1 MSSSIDQRIVEM
13 QFDNKEFESGI
24 QTSLKSIKKLENNLQ
39 LKDSAKGFE
48 NLGKAANNVSFDGL
62 TTGVMAVQQKFSAM
76 EIVAITALQN
86 IVNRAMAAGESLV
99 KSLSLDQI
107 SAGFEKFSSKTTSVA
122 TLVAQGYN
130 IDEVSA
136 QLDRLNTFTDET
148 SYNFTDM
155 VANIAKFTATGKS
168 LNESVTAME
177 GIANWAAMSGQNAQT
192 ASRAM
197 YQLAQ
202 AMGAGVMRLEDYKSI
217 QNASM
222 DTDEFRRKCI
232 DAAISLGTLKDN
244 GNDTYSVVSKGAKAT
259 AFNVSQFT
267 TQLTDGAWLT
277 SDVMMTV
284 FNDYSKAVT
293 EIVDASNEKSMTVSQ
308 IIEEIHSKSEK
319 EGISLSDSIKGLGY
333 SFDEFSLKAFEA
345 AQKARTFNDAIDS
358 VKDAVSTGWMQT
370 FEIIF
375 GNANEATELWTDFAN
390 DLYEIFA
397 EGGNARNEYLKQ
409 VLGDSKTFTQEQWDI
424 VDQNDSANSA
434 LQKALMETAK
444 EHGIAIDDMVNSQT
458 SFRESLKQG
467 WLTTDIFT
475 ETLKKFTSETTAS
488 TTDLTDKLTEYKKIA
503 SEVIRG
509 DFGNGAAR
517 KKALAD
523 AGHDYATIQGIV
535 NKMLAGTEIAVSDL
549 GEEQLKAIGYTDE
562 QVIFLQKLAKQAE
575 ETGTPIN
582 ELLESMNRPTGR
594 ELVIDTMRNA
604 LHGLMTVITTVKTAW
619 SEVFP
624 AKSAEEMY
632 SIISAINAFSQR
644 LKVSDESA
652 DKLRRTLKGLFSI
665 IGIVT
670 DAVSALARRAFKI
683 LNAVLGDV
691 HFSVLDYTASIGDN
705 IVKLREWL
713 KSNETLNK
721 AIDTCVDYIADG
733 IVKLKDWVKNNK
745 TLNDILAKFNT
756 VVGDST
762 SKIKNWVVEHKLVS
776 TVLDKVSAGFSKLTG
791 WITKAKDKFVTWFA
805 AFKSL
810 PIIQKAISA
819 FGDIVEKVLN
829 SAKQLLEDIKP
840 HITDFFDKFKD
851 LDGISFE
858 DLKGL
863 WESLKTDAGGAL
875 QVVIDKFSGINNAI
889 DTFKQNVSD
898 LASIASEKFSGLKN
912 LIAAFQQFT
921 TKGAKNV
928 AIDKIISAGVG
939 IGVIASLKKLS
950 DVLSATK
957 KMGAN
962 IGDSFVGVLGAVK
975 NVLVAYQK
983 DIEANSIIKIA
994 VAIGILAGALW
1005 VVSTIPTERLIPA
1018 ALAIGVLGSAMMG
1031 FASLITYL
1039 KGKLPSRGD
1048 NPLTSLSK
1056 SLKSFSIGFNAV
1068 ALTTAIL
1075 IVVKAL
1081 KELEGVETEGL
1092 GKRVAALVG
1101 IFAALALVGI
1111 AMSKLGGNKF
1121 GSAVYLLAMAF
1132 SLKTVIKALNELED
1146 YPLDDIWSSLGK
1158 MSLILGALALVCRAA
1173 SGAKFGSAVSLIAA
1187 AFSIKMMVDVLA
1199 EIAKMPMEDILKG
1212 ISALVPI
1219 MAMMALVNITTVAAG
1234 KGGDGG
1240 KSILLMAAGLYVMVE
1255 VIKNLASVSVEE
1267 LAKGIAFL
1275 TAMSVILTLYS
1286 AASLVASAN
1295 TNIAKQSAGFLGMA
1309 AGIAVLVGAI
1319 WAINQIGVNQ
1329 CWQAMGVITAISVIF
1344 GSLMAVSKLA
1354 TGSEKTIIALTAC
1367 VAALTIMVVA
1377 ISGIPSEDLTPAI
1390 IAIDSIMVCLSL
1402 MMAASNLAGKSLGT
1416 IAMLTLAVAAIGA
1429 LLWQLSTIPNPE
1441 SLLPIAESLSM
1452 VLIAITAAMAI
1463 LSKVPVNG
1471 IGQGGLAIIAG
1482 IGVIVS
1488 IMEALGALMQFD
1500 MFSSNIDR
1508 AIAALGKIGTG
1519 IGEFIGGI
1527 IGGVLGGISNSLPKI
1542 GKNIAL
1548 FITSLL
1554 PAIIML
1560 NAVKQ
1565 GAVDGAVRLAEAV
1578 IAITAGNFVSGILSF
1593 LSGGINYEKLKT
1605 QFTGLG
1611 EAVSAFADTTKNVK
1625 VYQVKNSAD
1634 AVKILIE
1641 TLDGISSPGGAWQ
1654 AFAGEKDLGK
1664 FATNLVAFGTA
1675 LAGYATAISDIDPD
1689 VVTRSAA
1696 AAQTLGDLENSV
1708 PPTGGKLQTF
1718 LGAPSLS
1725 EFGVR
1730 LQNFGSSLVGYS
1742 KAITGADGNGGV
1754 DSKAIQATEA
1764 ACKMLVALE
1773 TSLPPS
1779 NGKLQ
1784 EFLGQPDLG
1793 TFGQHLT
1800 AFAAGM
1806 KDYSNAL
1813 TENGGINTSAIT
1825 DSEAAC
1831 TMLVDIATAVNQLKG
1846 DGGWAL
1852 FASNAETLGEF
1863 GEDIGVLGE
1872 NLKTFADNIDGVDFD
1887 GMAKAV
1893 DNLDRL
1899 VGILQKLNAEDVNTG
1914 ALTNLGYALNSFD
1927 PKSTFFDLFA
1937 DAFDQMEEAGTT
1949 FVQKLIDG
1957 IVAKAPDLT
1966 TSITEITTK
1975 FITDAATTIQ
1985 KNQTVVTIEVD
1996 NLMRAIETSITGHE
2010 PTITEAFN
2018 GLLNSIIN
2026 KVKER
2031 NGDFTA
2037 AGMSDSQ
2044 GYADGIQNNTAP
2056 AIAVDNMSTFAIQTI
2071 NAKNSLFNASGNL
2084 SATALASGFA
2094 ANTAP
2099 VTSVQTTMGNA
2110 LLAVGQRDGEF
2121 MASGENS
2128 ASMVSRGIE
2137 HRQPAVSTSAANVAQ
2152 AGIDAINAKTPE
2164 YEQVGVYGM
2173 EGFLRGM
2180 KSMMGNIVKAAGEI
2194 AGKALEAAKNALGVA
2209 SPSKKF
2215 RQIGVYVGEGFIN
2228 GMNQM
2233 LSKVA
2238 LTGADLGAEAMSS
2251 IEMALHGFAD
2261 LLENGI
2267 DTEPTI
2273 RPVIDLSDVEAGLYT
2288 LNGLMSDRRTLALAG
2303 SVRNVNSAARQMSAP
2318 VSANDNSSA
2327 NQNEPTPV
2335 VQEFNQYNYSPKA
2348 LSRRE
2353 IYRDTKNLF
2362 AIMKRGGK
2370 A

>member
-48 NLGKAANNVSFDGL
+48 NLSKAANNVSFDGL

-277 SDVMMTV
+277 SDVMMSV

-319 EGISLSDSIKGLGY
+319 EGVSLNDSIKDLGY

-397 EGGNARNEYLKQ
+397 EGGSARNEYLKQ

-424 VDQNDSANSA
+424 VDQNNSANHA

-444 EHGIAIDDMVNSQT
+444 EHGVAIDEMVNDQT

-523 AGHDYATIQGIV
+523 AGHDYATIQDIV

-562 QVIFLQKLAKQAE
+562 QVSCLQKLAKQAE

-582 ELLESMNRPTGR
+582 ELLESMNRPSGR
-594 ELVIDTMRNA
+594 ELVIDSMRNA
-604 LHGLMTVITTVKTAW
+604 LHGLMTIITTVKTAW

-624 AKSAEEMY
+624 AKTADEMY
-632 SIISAINAFSQR
+632 SIISAINVFSQK
-644 LKVSDESA
+644 LKVSDEAA

-670 DAVSALARRAFKI
+670 DAVSALARSAFKI

-733 IVKLKDWVKNNK
+733 IVKLKDWIKHNK

-756 VVGDST
+756 VVSDGT
-762 SKIKNWVVEHKLVS
+762 SKIKNWVAEHKIVS
-776 TVLDKVSAGFSKLTG
+776 TVLDKVSAGFSKLIG
-791 WITKAKDKFVTWFA
+791 WIMKAKNKFVEWFT
-805 AFKSL
+805 AFKNL
-810 PIIQKAISA
+810 PIVQKAISA

-840 HITDFFDKFKD
+840 YVTDFFDKFKD

-875 QVVIDKFSGINNAI
+875 QVIIDKFSGINNAI
-889 DTFKQNVSD
+889 DTFKQKVSD
-898 LASIASEKFSGLKN
+898 LTSIASEKFGGLKN
-912 LIAAFQQFT
+912 LISAFQQFT

-928 AIDKIISAGVG
+928 AIDKIIAAGVG

-975 NVLVAYQK
+975 NVLTAYQK

-994 VAIGILAGALW
+994 VAIGILAVAIIALAQ
-1005 VVSTIPTERLIPA
+1005 VPTEKLIPA
-1018 ALAIGVLGSAMMG
+1018 AIALGIVGSAIVG
-1031 FASLITYL
+1031 LATAFEYV
-1039 KGKLPSRGD
+1039 KGKFITSKS
-1048 NPLTSLSK
+1048 NPLSSLSDALK
-1056 SLKSFSIGFNAV
+1056 KFSLGFNA
-1068 ALTTAIL
+1068 AAIAASIVL
-1075 IVVKAL
+1075 IVKAL
-1081 KELEGVETEGL
+1081 KEMESLDTDGL
-1092 GKRVAALVG
+1092 AVRV
-1101 IFAALALVGI
+1101 LALVGI
-1111 AMSKLGGNKF
+1111 VGALSFIGIAMSKFGGTKF
-1121 GSAVYLLAMAF
+1121 GSAVYLIAMAF
-1132 SLKTVIKALNELED
+1132 SLKTVIKALADLQN
-1146 YPLDDIWSSLGK
+1146 YPLDAIWSSLGK
-1158 MSLILGALALVCRAA
+1158 MSLIFGALALVCRAA
-1173 SGAKFGSAVSLIAA
+1173 KGGTFGSAINLIAT
-1187 AFSIKMMVDVLA
+1187 AFTLKLFVDTIKDIA
-1199 EIAKMPMEDILKG
+1199 EIKFEDIAKSL
-1212 ISALVPI
+1212 SAIVPI
-1219 MAMMALVNITTVAAG
+1219 MLLLAIVNKTASKAS
-1234 KGGDGG
+1234 KGGSAGQ
-1240 KSILLMAAGLYVMVE
+1240 SILLMATGLFIMVE
-1255 VIKNLASVSVEE
+1255 AIKGMASIDPAD
-1267 LAKGIAFL
+1267 LAKGVLVLSSLIVFV
-1275 TAMSVILTLYS
+1275 SLYS
-1286 AASLVASAN
+1286 IATRKASEN
-1295 TNIAKQSAGFLGMA
+1295 
-1309 AGIAVLVGAI
+1309 
-1319 WAINQIGVNQ
+1319 
-1329 CWQAMGVITAISVIF
+1329 
-1344 GSLMAVSKLA
+1344 SKLA
-1354 TGSEKTIIALTAC
+1354 GEGLLGMSLAIGILTVC
-1367 VAALTIMVVA
+1367 VAALARIPITQIGKAFIAIAGLMVGFGLLMKSV
-1377 ISGIPSEDLTPAI
+1377 SKFGGDYKAI
-1390 IAIDSIMVCLSL
+1390 IAITASIAALTVLMTVFSELSPDKMAQTVVTLDSILLCFALL
-1402 MMAASNLAGKSLGT
+1402 MKTSAASEKAGKGVLV
-1416 IAMLTLAVAAIGA
+1416 LTLAIAAIGGLLYA
-1429 LLWQLSTIPNPE
+1429 LSSIPNPE
-1441 SLLPIAESLSM
+1441 SLLPIAISLSA
-1452 VLIAITAAMAI
+1452 VLMGLSAAMKI
-1463 LSKVPVNG
+1463 LSKLDLKG
-1471 IGQGGLAIIAG
+1471 IGTGGLGIIAIVGIIYAII
-1482 IGVIVS
+1482 
-1488 IMEALGALMQFD
+1488 EALGAL
-1500 MFSSNIDR
+1500 SSSKALSDNLDKGLE
-1508 AIAALGKIGTG
+1508 ALGKIGTG
-1519 IGEFIGGI
+1519 IGECVGNLIGAFSA
-1527 IGGVLGGISNSLPKI
+1527 GVMSGMPSI
-1542 GKNIAL
+1542 GKSLSL
-1548 FITSLL
+1548 FAANLTPFLVVMRTIDQK
-1554 PAIIML
+1554 
-1560 NAVKQ
+1560 VVG
-1565 GAVDGAVRLAEAV
+1565 GAVNLAEALV
-1578 IAITAGNFVSGILSF
+1578 SITAADFISGLGSF
-1593 LSGGINYEKLKT
+1593 LSGDLDFSGLKT
-1605 QFTGLG
+1605 KFINLG
-1611 EAVSAFADTTKNVK
+1611 
-1625 VYQVKNSAD
+1625 Q
-1634 AVKILIE
+1634 AVKAFCDETKGLDASSVLSCSLAAKSLASLMEALPSTGGVFQKWFGEKELDDFATNIE
-1641 TLDGISSPGGAWQ
+1641 TLGKGIAT
-1654 AFAGEKDLGK
+1654 FALEVK
-1664 FATNLVAFGTA
+1664 NV
-1675 LAGYATAISDIDPD
+1675 DPD
-1689 VVTRSAA
+1689 SVEKSAYA
-1696 AAQTLGDLENSV
+1696 ASTLAELAN
-1708 PPTGGKLQTF
+1708 K
-1718 LGAPSLS
+1718 
-1725 EFGVR
+1725 
-1730 LQNFGSSLVGYS
+1730 
-1742 KAITGADGNGGV
+1742 
-1754 DSKAIQATEA
+1754 
-1764 ACKMLVALE
+1764 
-1773 TSLPPS
+1773 LPPS
-1779 NGKLQ
+1779 NGKIQ
-1784 EFLGQPDLG
+1784 YWLGEKQLDIFGETLKTFAEGMVAYSDIITGADGGNGLDASAVEASGNACNMLVDLENKLPPSG
-1793 TFGQHLT
+1793 GKFQSWFGESSLGDFGDQLKI
-1800 AFAAGM
+1800 FAEGM
-1806 KDYSNAL
+1806 VAYSNAL
-1813 TENGGINTSAIT
+1813 TKDGGIDTSAIT

-1846 DGGWAL
+1846 NDGWKL

-1863 GEDIGVLGE
+1863 AEDIGVLGE
-1872 NLKTFADNIDGVDFD
+1872 NLKTFAGNIKGVDFD
-1887 GMAKAV
+1887 GMTKAV

-1899 VGILQKLNAEDVNTG
+1899 VGILQKLNAEDVSTG

-1957 IVAKAPDLT
+1957 IVAKVPDLT
-1966 TSITEITTK
+1966 MTITEITTK

-1985 KNQTVVTIEVD
+1985 KNQTAVTIEVD

-2031 NGDFTA
+2031 NGDFMA
-2037 AGMSDSQ
+2037 AGTSDSQ
-2044 GYADGIQNNTAP
+2044 GYADGIQNNPAP
-2056 AIAVDNMSTFAIQTI
+2056 ATAVDNMSTFAIQTI

-2110 LLAVGQRDGEF
+2110 LLAVGQRDSEF

-2152 AGIDAINAKTPE
+2152 AGIDAINEKTPE

-2173 EGFLRGM
+2173 EGFLQGM
-2180 KSMMGNIVKAAGEI
+2180 KSMMGNVAKAAGEI
-2194 AGKALEAAKNALGVA
+2194 AEKALEAAKNALGVA

-2215 RQIGVYVGEGFIN
+2215 KQIGVYVGEGFVN

-2233 LSKVA
+2233 LAKVA
-2238 LTGADLGAEAMSS
+2238 STGADLGTEVMSS
-2251 IEMALHGFAD
+2251 TEMALHGFAD

-2288 LNGLMSDRRTLALAG
+2288 LNGLMGNQRALSLAG

-2318 VSANDNSSA
+2318 VSTNDNGSD
-2327 NQNEPTPV
+2327 NQNEPAPV

-2370 A
+2370 AR

>member
-424 VDQNDSANSA
+424 VDQNNSANSA

-444 EHGIAIDDMVNSQT
+444 EHGIAINDMVNSQT

-488 TTDLTDKLTEYKKIA
+488 TTDLTEKLTEYKKIA

-509 DFGNGAAR
+509 DFGNGAAC

-523 AGHDYATIQGIV
+523 AGYDYATIQGIV

-562 QVIFLQKLAKQAE
+562 QVICLQKLAKQAE

-604 LHGLMTVITTVKTAW
+604 LHGLMTVITTAKTAW

-632 SIISAINAFSQR
+632 SIISAINAFSQK
-644 LKVSDESA
+644 LNVSDETA

-670 DAVSALARRAFKI
+670 DAVSVLARRAFKI

-691 HFSVLDYTASIGDN
+691 HFSVLDYTANIGDN

-756 VVGDST
+756 IVGDNT

-776 TVLDKVSAGFSKLTG
+776 TVLDKVSAGFSKLIG
-791 WITKAKDKFVTWFA
+791 WITKAKDEFVTWFA

-819 FGDIVEKVLN
+819 FGNIVEKVLN

-840 HITDFFDKFKD
+840 YITDFFDKFKD

-863 WESLKTDAGGAL
+863 WVSLKTDAGGAL

-928 AIDKIISAGVG
+928 AIDKIIAAGVG

-975 NVLVAYQK
+975 NVLTAYQK

-1018 ALAIGVLGSAMMG
+1018 AVAIGVLGSAMMG

-1039 KGKLPSRGD
+1039 KGKLPSGGD

-1081 KELEGVETEGL
+1081 KELEGIETEGL
-1092 GKRVAALVG
+1092 GKRVAALVE

-1132 SLKTVIKALNELED
+1132 SLKTVVKALNDLED

-1173 SGAKFGSAVSLIAA
+1173 SGAKFGSAASLIAA
-1187 AFSIKMMVDVLA
+1187 AFSIKMMVDVLS

-1219 MAMMALVNITTVAAG
+1219 MSMIALVNITTVAAG

-1255 VIKNLASVSVEE
+1255 VIKNLASVSAEE

-1275 TAMSVILTLYS
+1275 TAMSIILTLYS

-1329 CWQAMGVITAISVIF
+1329 CWQAMGVVTAISVIF
-1344 GSLMAVSKLA
+1344 GGLMAVSKLA
-1354 TGSEKTIIALTAC
+1354 TRSEKTIIALTAC

-1377 ISGIPSEDLTPAI
+1377 ISGIPAEDLTPAI

-1402 MMAASNLAGKSLGT
+1402 MMAASDLAGKSLGT

-1482 IGVIVS
+1482 IGVIVA

-1500 MFSSNIDR
+1500 MFSSNMDR
-1508 AIAALGKIGTG
+1508 AIDALGKIGTG

-1542 GKNIAL
+1542 GKNIAS

-1565 GAVDGAVRLAEAV
+1565 GAVDGSVRLAEAV

-1593 LSGGINYEKLKT
+1593 FSVGINYEKLKT

-1625 VYQVKNSAD
+1625 AYQVKNSAD
-1634 AVKILIE
+1634 AVKTLIE
-1641 TLDGISSPGGAWQ
+1641 TLDGISSSGGAWQ

-1675 LAGYATAISDIDPD
+1675 LAGYATAISDIDLD

-1696 AAQTLGDLENSV
+1696 AAQTLVDLENSV
-1708 PPTGGKLQTF
+1708 SPTGGKLQTF

-1725 EFGVR
+1725 EFGVQ

-1754 DSKAIQATEA
+1754 DTKAIQATEA
-1764 ACKMLVALE
+1764 ACK
-1773 TSLPPS
+1773 
-1779 NGKLQ
+1779 
-1784 EFLGQPDLG
+1784 
-1793 TFGQHLT
+1793 
-1800 AFAAGM
+1800 
-1806 KDYSNAL
+1806 
-1813 TENGGINTSAIT
+1813 
-1825 DSEAAC
+1825 
-1831 TMLVDIATAVNQLKG
+1831 MLVDIATAVNQLKG

-1985 KNQTVVTIEVD
+1985 KNQTAVTIEVD
-1996 NLMRAIETSITGHE
+1996 NLMQAIETSITGHE

-2056 AIAVDNMSTFAIQTI
+2056 ATAVDNMSTFAIQTI

-2137 HRQPAVSTSAANVAQ
+2137 HRQPEVSTSAANVAQ

-2215 RQIGVYVGEGFIN
+2215 RQIGVYVGEGFVN

-2233 LSKVA
+2233 LTKVA
-2238 LTGADLGAEAMSS
+2238 STGADLGAEAMSS
-2251 IEMALHGFAD
+2251 TEMALHGFAD

-2318 VSANDNSSA
+2318 VSTNDNSSA

>member
-424 VDQNDSANSA
+424 VDQNNSANSA

-475 ETLKKFTSETTAS
+475 ETLKKFTSETTTNTA
-488 TTDLTDKLTEYKKIA
+488 DLTDKLIEYKKIA

-549 GEEQLKAIGYTDE
+549 DEEQLKAIGYTDE
-562 QVIFLQKLAKQAE
+562 QVICLQKLAKQAE

-632 SIISAINAFSQR
+632 SIISAINAFSQK
-644 LKVSDESA
+644 LNVSDESA

-665 IGIVT
+665 VGIVT

-691 HFSVLDYTASIGDN
+691 HFSVLDYTANIGDN

-776 TVLDKVSAGFSKLTG
+776 TVLDKVSAGFSKLIG

-819 FGDIVEKVLN
+819 FGNIVEKVLN
-829 SAKQLLEDIKP
+829 SVKQLLEDIKP
-840 HITDFFDKFKD
+840 YITDFFDKFKD

-912 LIAAFQQFT
+912 MIAAFQQFT

-928 AIDKIISAGVG
+928 AIDKIIAAGVG

-975 NVLVAYQK
+975 NVLTAYQK

-1039 KGKLPSRGD
+1039 KGKLPSGGD

-1081 KELEGVETEGL
+1081 KKLEGVETEGL
-1092 GKRVAALVG
+1092 GKRVAALAG

-1132 SLKTVIKALNELED
+1132 SLKTVIKALNDLKD

-1173 SGAKFGSAVSLIAA
+1173 SGAKFGSAASLIAA
-1187 AFSIKMMVDVLA
+1187 AFSIKMMVDVLS

-1255 VIKNLASVSVEE
+1255 VIKNLASVSAEE

-1275 TAMSVILTLYS
+1275 TAMSIILTLYS

-1309 AGIAVLVGAI
+1309 AGIAVLVRAI

-1329 CWQAMGVITAISVIF
+1329 CWQAMGVITAISIIF
-1344 GSLMAVSKLA
+1344 GGLMAVSKLA

-1377 ISGIPSEDLTPAI
+1377 ISGIPAEDLTPAI

-1402 MMAASNLAGKSLGT
+1402 MMAASNLAGKLLGT

-1482 IGVIVS
+1482 IGVIVA

-1508 AIAALGKIGTG
+1508 AIDALGKIGTG

-1542 GKNIAL
+1542 GKNIAS

-1565 GAVDGAVRLAEAV
+1565 GAVDGSVRLAEAV

-1593 LSGGINYEKLKT
+1593 LSFGINYEKLKT

-1625 VYQVKNSAD
+1625 AYQVKNSAD
-1634 AVKILIE
+1634 AVKTLIE
-1641 TLDGISSPGGAWQ
+1641 TLDGISSSGGAWQ

-1664 FATNLVAFGTA
+1664 FATNLVDFGTA

-1696 AAQTLGDLENSV
+1696 AAQTLVDLENSV
-1708 PPTGGKLQTF
+1708 SSTGGKLQTF

-1754 DSKAIQATEA
+1754 DSKAIQAA
-1764 ACKMLVALE
+1764 SVACKMLVALE

-1784 EFLGQPDLG
+1784 EFLGQSDLG

-1863 GEDIGVLGE
+1863 GEDIGILGE
-1872 NLKTFADNIDGVDFD
+1872 NLKTFADNINGVDFD

-2031 NGDFTA
+2031 NSDFTA
-2037 AGMSDSQ
+2037 SGMSDSQ

-2056 AIAVDNMSTFAIQTI
+2056 VTAVDNMSTFAIQTI

-2137 HRQPAVSTSAANVAQ
+2137 HRQPAVFTSAANVAQ

-2215 RQIGVYVGEGFIN
+2215 RQIGVYVGEGFVN

-2238 LTGADLGAEAMSS
+2238 STGADLGAEAMSS
-2251 IEMALHGFAD
+2251 TEMALHGFAD

-2303 SVRNVNSAARQMSAP
+2303 SVRNVNSAARQMSTP
-2318 VSANDNSSA
+2318 VSTNDNSSA
-2327 NQNEPTPV
+2327 NQNEPAPV